1 MSEKGEVFLLLVGI
15 FVSMDLLRK
24 IRIVWYFVLIW
35 WKLFLFFFMKV
46 YYFKLEVFR
55 FVFK

>member
-24 IRIVWYFVLIW
+24 IRIVRYFVLIW